1 MPAPY
6 AVGVVLWNN
15 RPLLEGLRAG
25 LRALDPL
32 PARVLLWDNGSND
45 GCARWAREN
54 WAEAELITHPEN
66 AGFAAAHNALI
77 DRALEDPA
85 IEGYLALN
93 SDALL
98 EKHFLAKAGG
108 ALDPAARIGA
118 VQPLVR
124 RLDADMKQTELI
136 DTTGICFDAREGLFL
151 DRDAGRAF
159 ATLHRPRGE
168 VFGPSGAVALY
179 HRALLEDIREATGY
193 FDERFFAYYEDVDLA
208 WRARRKGWRARYAPE
223 AVCWHRRYGSMR
235 SSPAQEKLLYR
246 NRLWLHAKNERGWAL
261 ASPRQAAREAWNLA
275 RALTARPYLR
285 EVLSERYRLAAR
297 MRRDYD
303 PGGKRVDLSEFPND

>member
-1 MPAPY
+1 MPAPH
-6 AVGVVLWNN
+6 AIGVVLWNN
-15 RPLLEGLRAG
+15 RSLLEGLRAN
-25 LRALDPL
+25 LRAMDPL
-32 PARVLLWDNGSND
+32 PARVLVWDNGSED
-45 GCARWAREN
+45 GCARWVREN
-54 WAEAELITHPEN
+54 WGEAELIAHRKN
-66 AGFAAAHNALI
+66 AGFAAAHNGLI
-77 DRALEDPA
+77 DRALEDAA

-98 EKHFLAKAGG
+98 EKDFLDRASA
-108 ALDPAARIGA
+108 ALDLKQLMGA

-124 RLDADMKQTELI
+124 RLDEHMAQTELI
-136 DTTGICFDAREGLFL
+136 DTTGICFDAHEGLFR

-159 ATLHRPRGE
+159 AALHRARGE

-179 HRALLEDIREATGY
+179 SRALLEDVKESTGY

-208 WRARRKGWRARYAPE
+208 WRARRKGWRTIYAPE
-223 AVCWHRRYGSMR
+223 AVSWHRRYGSLR

-261 ASPRQAAREAWNLA
+261 ASTRQFAREAFNLV
-275 RALTARPYLR
+275 RAFTTRRYLR
-285 EVLSERYRLAAR
+285 EVLFERYQVAAQ

-303 PGGKRVDLSEFPND
+303 PGSEQVNPRDFPDE